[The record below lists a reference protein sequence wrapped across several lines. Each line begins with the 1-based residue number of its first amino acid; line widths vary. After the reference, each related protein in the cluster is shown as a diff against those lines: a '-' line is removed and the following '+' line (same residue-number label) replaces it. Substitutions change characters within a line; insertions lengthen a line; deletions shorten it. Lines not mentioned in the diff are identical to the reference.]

1 MGKGW
6 IKIDRQILEWQWYSD
21 INTCR
26 LFLHLLLRANIV
38 PGIHSGKRVG
48 RGELL
53 ISFRNLAAESGL
65 TFQNVRT
72 CIERLIST
80 GEIAVEST
88 RRESIIIKILNFDKY
103 QLGKKPKDVENKEVT
118 TANTETNT
126 GNNTA
131 INTESNTARA
141 TINKGGNEGSQHRKP
156 HSNQHSKQ
164 HSKQHTLKEYFKEKK
179 KKKDKEK
186 KTILTDSLQKEK
198 ENKPAVADLSV
209 GATDPPVT
217 PPEVEEAREL
227 NEADMRL
234 RDFVKFWNRIMAK
247 KAIKTITGIR
257 GTRLVMF
264 RARQK
269 EYSQNEIYEAMQK
282 LADSE
287 FCNGDNSRG
296 WTATFDWF
304 VRPNNFPK
312 VLEGNYDN
320 RNNGKGKNQYRQS
333 AADKE
338 AEREEFFASIDQF
351 LSGNLNAKN

>member
-6 IKIDRQILEWQWYSD
+6 IKIDRQMLEWQWYSD

-38 PGIHSGKRVG
+38 PGIHSGKMVG

-53 ISFRNLAAESGL
+53 ISLRKLADESGL
-65 TFQNVRT
+65 SFKKVRVHLK
-72 CIERLIST
+72 RLVST
-80 GEIAVEST
+80 GEIDVIST
-88 RRESIIIKILNFDKY
+88 DRESSVIRILNFDKY
-103 QLGKKPKDVENKEVT
+103 QLGKKPKDVVNQHNIIKG
-118 TANTETNT
+118 TEK
-126 GNNTA
+126 G
-131 INTESNTARA
+131 TEKGTARA
-141 TINKGGNEGSQHRKP
+141 TINKGGNDDAGHNERHNSGHRKG
-156 HSNQHSKQ
+156 
-164 HSKQHTLKEYFKEKK
+164 HTLKEYLKEEE

-320 RNNGKGKNQYRQS
+320 RSNNGKGKNQYRQS

-338 AEREEFFASIDQF
+338 AEREELFASIDQF